1 MHQYHMP
8 SYADVC
14 IFVKAIWNIKK
25 KKKKKKKKKAAA
37 ATQQQKVNQNIK
49 KLEAYW
55 VGGCGGG
62 RGRGGGIQFLDFNVP
77 SGGTGPPQHIKLAKN

>member
-25 KKKKKKKKKAAA
+25 AAA

-49 KLEAYW
+49 KLEAW
-55 VGGCGGG
+55 GGG
-62 RGRGGGIQFLDFNVP
+62 GGGGGGGIQFLDFNVP
-77 SGGTGPPQHIKLAKN
+77 SDGIGPPQHIKLAKN

>member
-25 KKKKKKKKKAAA
+25 
-37 ATQQQKVNQNIK
+37 
-49 KLEAYW
+49 LEAYW
-55 VGGCGGG
+55 VGGCGGEG
-62 RGRGGGIQFLDFNVP
+62 EGGGIQFLDFNVP